1 MRRLLT
7 TLAIAALCSSVVGA
21 DVTVTSTVSIE
32 GGAPGM
38 AGAAGMTPRLV
49 MRIKGLKAR
58 SDVDVSGQ
66 TQSSITDLGS
76 KQIIV
81 LQHVQ
86 KTAQIYSAQALAGS
100 LKPAAGAN
108 IDASAKPTGRS
119 RAIAGLSCDEY
130 AVKMA
135 MKMADFTGGA
145 GMPPQAA
152 EMMKDVR
159 MVISGSV
166 WVAKSGPGVA
176 DFTAFQKAA
185 AEANMA
191 AAFGGAVPGV
201 QAGGIDR
208 VMKTLASMPGLPYLT
223 ELQMVVEGTGPMV
236 DAMKQ
241 MGGMKI
247 KNAVTEVSTTAIAD
261 DQFQIPAGYTTIK
274 Q

>member
-1 MRRLLT
+1 MRRLVT
-7 TLAIAALCSSVVGA
+7 TLAIAAMCSSVLRA
-21 DVTVTSTVSIE
+21 DVTVTSTMSIE

-38 AGAAGMTPRLV
+38 AGAGGMTPRLV

-58 SDVDVSGQ
+58 SDVDVNGQ
-66 TQSSITDLGS
+66 TQTSITDLAT
-76 KQIIV
+76 KQITV
-81 LQHVQ
+81 LQHAQ
-86 KTAQIYSAQALAGS
+86 KTAQIYSAQTLATAV
-100 LKPAAGAN
+100 KPGAAAKV
-108 IDASAKPTGRS
+108 DTSVKPTGRS
-119 RAIAGLSCDEY
+119 RAIGGVSCDEY
-130 AVKMA
+130 ALKMA
-135 MKMADFTGGA
+135 MNMADFA
-145 GMPPQAA
+145 GSAAMPPQAA

-166 WVAKSGPGVA
+166 WVATTGPGVA

-185 AEANMA
+185 ADANMA
-191 AAFGGAVPGV
+191 AAFGGVVPGMN
-201 QAGGIDR
+201 AGGVDK

-247 KNAVTEVSTTAIAD
+247 KNAVTEVSTAAIPD
-261 DQFQIPAGYTTIK
+261 DQFQIPPGYTTVK